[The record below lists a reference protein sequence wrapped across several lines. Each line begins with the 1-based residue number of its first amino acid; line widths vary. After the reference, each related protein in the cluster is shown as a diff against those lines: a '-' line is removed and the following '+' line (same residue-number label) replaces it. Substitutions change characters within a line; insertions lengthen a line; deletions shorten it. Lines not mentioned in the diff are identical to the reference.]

1 MHTDLVCPG
10 FLSNLIVMA
19 GYISSTDIMEVL
31 LSIKKGKKE
40 ECPEIPITLM
50 GTRNNGMYMRLI
62 NKAIHP

>member
-1 MHTDLVCPG
+1 
-10 FLSNLIVMA
+10 MA
-19 GYISSTDIMEVL
+19 GYTSSTDIMEVL